1 MPTVYISR
9 EADHSAVV
17 LYADEPVKIEY
28 KLEGQKEYIK
38 YTGPFKLDHKTV
50 IYARSK
56 MWTWTSA
63 VERRDA
69 YLTDTGLVYFGSAD
83 EPGESIKEINA
94 EYIYKD
100 AGGNKSGNHYAGYQ
114 IRKQDIHVTGIDL
127 NGEEKEVTEFSYSPN
142 VLENGK
148 NDIEVT

>member
-1 MPTVYISR
+1 MNSVVIQFVINCVIMIASFITALCQYNNKKDKRQSGIFICACIIAIGTFVYTFVGGYYTMPTVYISR

-69 YLTDTGLVYFGSAD
+69 YLTDTGLV
-83 EPGESIKEINA
+83 
-94 EYIYKD
+94 
-100 AGGNKSGNHYAGYQ
+100 
-114 IRKQDIHVTGIDL
+114 
-127 NGEEKEVTEFSYSPN
+127 
-142 VLENGK
+142 
-148 NDIEVT
+148 

>member
-1 MPTVYISR
+1 MCLCDSLLYVYLYTCGRALYNANSYISR

-17 LYADEPVKIEY
+17 LDTDEPVKIEY
-28 KLEGQKEYIK
+28 KLEGQEEYTK
-38 YTGPFKLDHKTV
+38 YEGPFKLDHKTV

-83 EPGESIKEINA
+83 GTW
-94 EYIYKD
+94 
-100 AGGNKSGNHYAGYQ
+100 GVHQRNKC
-114 IRKQDIHVTGIDL
+114 RIHI
-127 NGEEKEVTEFSYSPN
+127 
-142 VLENGK
+142 
-148 NDIEVT
+148 